1 MRHIQAPIEA
11 RDPAISNHHGACFQC
26 FLDVVGSFEPDQLN
40 SAIVTDKLSSQTTAT
55 ASTRGLNVGD
65 ASLDLD
71 FRRTSHAGFRQ
82 KHHRSVHVPEGVV
95 AE

>member
-1 MRHIQAPIEA
+1 MRHVQKAIEA
-11 RDPAISNHHGACFQC
+11 RDPAISNHHGTRFQC

-40 SAIVTDKLSSQTTAT
+40 SAIVTDKLSSQSTAG

-65 ASLDLD
+65 ASLDLN
-71 FRRTSHAGFRQ
+71 FRRTSHTGFRQ
-82 KHHRSVHVPEGVV
+82 KHNRPVHVPEGVV